1 MAHPQGIVRVTLE
14 QLSMFLAIL
23 LAPWAAFGFA
33 MLTNPIAAWIS
44 RHLREGW
51 LKRLLFISWKV

>member
-1 MAHPQGIVRVTLE
+1 MTLE
-14 QLSMFLAIL
+14 QISMFLAIL
-23 LAPWAAFGFA
+23 IAPWVVFGFA
-33 MLTNPIAAWIS
+33 RLTNPIAAFIS